1 MGQGTPAQAVY
12 SASKAALFRIAY
24 SIVRFGHD
32 KGLRIFEVAPG
43 VVETAMTKSMPV
55 HVFRQGDDWTSPEPV
70 TGLALSLGSA
80 RTLDNAPDGNE
91 AIEQVWEQTPAVTCH
106 NELDPGTFN
115 ATDATRLLRK
125 RLEVHGTQHLPP
137 VPGTDNQPNEFC
149 DRFVHYRP
157 EMARGAYLDEYDSH
171 AEAVEAADRTFTPES
186 ISPSAQVEGKAALGD
201 WISHTLVM
209 SR

>member
-70 TGLALSLGSA
+70 TGLALSLGPA

-115 ATDATRLLRK
+115 ATDASVCCASVWKCMAPSICRRCPAPIISRTSSATGLS
-125 RLEVHGTQHLPP
+125 TT
-137 VPGTDNQPNEFC
+137 VP
-149 DRFVHYRP
+149 
-157 EMARGAYLDEYDSH
+157 
-171 AEAVEAADRTFTPES
+171 
-186 ISPSAQVEGKAALGD
+186 KWLGEPI
-201 WISHTLVM
+201 WTSTT
-209 SR
+209 

>member
-1 MGQGTPAQAVY
+1 MY

-115 ATDATRLLRK
+115 ATDASVCCASVWKCMAPSICRRCPAPIISRTSSATGLS
-125 RLEVHGTQHLPP
+125 TT
-137 VPGTDNQPNEFC
+137 VPKWLGD
-149 DRFVHYRP
+149 
-157 EMARGAYLDEYDSH
+157 YLDEYDSH